1 MAQSLHLVEPQ
12 GQLSTNTIITITGT
26 ADCSLLGVVCYED
39 SGTTLT
45 QIESGHDGTGSIS
58 ATYTVKEGSVE
69 IFCDGTCED
78 TDEYIRSNVITI
90 TSEGEL
96 VVIFGQYTVYSIQLC
111 GACAIHQLLHKR
123 YALWWAGLIKQVKL
137 LCFSLKLRTKLEFHT
152 NERVKR

>member
-1 MAQSLHLVEPQ
+1 MAHSLHLVEPQ

-26 ADCSLLGVVCYED
+26 ADCSLLGVDCYED

-45 QIESGHDGTGSIS
+45 QLESGHDGTGSIS

-69 IFCDGTCED
+69 IFCDGTCEG

-96 VVIFGQYTVYSIQLC
+96 VVIFGQYTVYSI
-111 GACAIHQLLHKR
+111 
-123 YALWWAGLIKQVKL
+123 IKITIMWCVCYPPATTQKICIVVG
-137 LCFSLKLRTKLEFHT
+137 RTD
-152 NERVKR
+152 